1 MPLAFRVAAAPA
13 RDLTQPALVTAPPF
27 GQDLAVMTPLSLAL
41 LGSLAFGAPAS
52 ADVETGAEVRAQ
64 AEDSLGLLSLK
75 VKRGDK
81 TLKHPGHI
89 MIKDEQVVLSLKQG
103 DRVHEVT
110 VFVEPTQGGFKFEVA
125 YTDNG
130 ALVLSGE
137 TTAKPKQW
145 VKIKSDS
152 GKAWVELQLDPEKK
166 RKDGVDIPD
175 GNNPLDGL

>member
-1 MPLAFRVAAAPA
+1 
-13 RDLTQPALVTAPPF
+13 
-27 GQDLAVMTPLSLAL
+27 MTLLSLAL
-41 LGSLAFGAPAS
+41 LGSFALGTSAS
-52 ADVETGAEVRAQ
+52 AEIDDGAEVRAQ
-64 AEDSLGLLSLK
+64 AEDALGLLSVK
-75 VKRGDK
+75 IKRGDK

-89 MIKDEQVVLSLKQG
+89 MIRDEQVVLSLKQG

-110 VFVEPTQGGFKFEVA
+110 VFVEPTDAGFKFEVA

-137 TTAKPKQW
+137 LTAKPKQW
-145 VKIKSDS
+145 VKIKNDN
-152 GKAWVELQLDPEKK
+152 GKTWVQLQLDPEKK